1 VTVDAPITRV
11 LSRLEKVRRVGDG
24 YSARCPSHKD
34 DSPSLSVG
42 IGEDDRVLLR
52 CHAGCELEDIVA
64 ALGLEVADLFPA
76 KEHTRATPRRAVE
89 SYDYTDENG
98 TLLYQV
104 VRYDPKDFRQ
114 RRPDGS
120 GGWIWNLRGTR
131 RVLYRLPKLLS
142 AVARSAAIYVVE
154 GEKDV
159 AALEAAG
166 EVATCSPG
174 GAEKWRDEYSDPLS
188 GARVIVVA
196 DRDETG
202 RKHAREVAESLA
214 RTASSVQVV
223 EPLEGKDAHDHLV
236 VHGHTVDEF
245 VAVGDSEGAETNDAV
260 SQAPADEDGAQLL
273 DELREALTRYVVL
286 PGPEAADAVVLWIAA
301 THGQPVWNHAPRL
314 AAVSPIKQCGKSR
327 LMDVV
332 HATCHRPL
340 ITVNA
345 SIAAV
350 VRSIGDD
357 DPITLLVDEADTIFG
372 TKRAAENNEDLRGV
386 LNAGHQRNRAYLRWD
401 MSARRIEQTPTFA
414 MAMLAAIRDL
424 PDTIMDRAVTVRMRR
439 RGPGESISAWR
450 ERTAPATLQDLRDRL
465 HRYVRLHLDELA
477 MAEPA
482 MPVEDRAADTWEPMV
497 AVADLAGGDWPQR
510 ARRACIAM
518 SRADADDGGA
528 SERLLADV
536 AEAFG
541 HEDKLKTSILLE
553 RLWSIDE
560 APWSDWRGKGLT
572 ARGLRTLL
580 KPYGITSKNIRFAG
594 DEQAKGYER
603 ADFADAWARY
613 LRTPAVP
620 SVPASQTGEVA
631 DQSRDGCGTEADPRI
646 RPSADQ
652 ELRSFRDGG
661 TDGTPSACKDK
672 TGTRDPGDQ
681 PTCHGVGHLVPT
693 STGAGASSP
702 QSDEDR
708 TREQDELDAAVQ
720 LVLGSFP
727 GSQVVNDHDTS
738 GPNGSGNRGQAKPL
752 GGEIFAIAAELDHP
766 RTDLDDGTTILAG
779 EASWRTFCAVALP
792 PDRRRAFDGLR
803 RLEKVTTA

>member
-1 VTVDAPITRV
+1 VRNVIVDAPITRV
-11 LSRLEKVRRVGDG
+11 LSRLEKVSRTGDG
-24 YSARCPSHKD
+24 WSARCPSHED
-34 DSPSLSVG
+34 GSPSLSVG
-42 IGEDDRVLLR
+42 VGEGGRVLLR
-52 CHAGCELEDIVA
+52 CHAGCALEDIVA
-64 ALGLEVADLFPA
+64 ALGLELADLFPA
-76 KEHTRATPRRAVE
+76 REHAKTTPRREVE
-89 SYDYTDENG
+89 SYDYTDEDG

-104 VRYDPKDFRQ
+104 VRYAPKAFRQ

-131 RVLYRLPKLLS
+131 RVLYRLPKVLG
-142 AVARSAAIYVVE
+142 AVAHGAAIYVVE

-174 GAEKWRDEYSDPLS
+174 GAEKWRDEYSDALS

-196 DRDETG
+196 DRDAAG
-202 RKHAREVAESLA
+202 RKHAREVAESVA
-214 RTASSVQVV
+214 RTASSVRVV
-223 EPLEGKDAHDHLV
+223 EPLDGKDAHDHLV
-236 VHGHTVDEF
+236 VRGHTVEEF
-245 VAVGDSEGAETNDAV
+245 VDGCAADGQTAQNDLA
-260 SQAPADEDGAQLL
+260 SQALADEDGAQLL

-332 HATCHRPL
+332 HATCHKPL

-350 VRSIGDD
+350 VRSIGED

-372 TKRAAENNEDLRGV
+372 TRRAAENNEDLRGV

-401 MSARRIEQTPTFA
+401 MSARRIEHTPTFA

-424 PDTIMDRAVTVRMRR
+424 PDTIMDRAVIIRMRR
-439 RGPGESISAWR
+439 RGPGESISPWR
-450 ERTAPATLQDLRDRL
+450 ERTAPATLQELRDRL
-465 HRYVRLHLDELA
+465 HRYVRFHLDELA

-497 AVADLAGGDWPQR
+497 AVADLAGRDWPER

-518 SRADADDGGA
+518 SRGDADDGGA

-541 HEDKLKTSILLE
+541 HDEKLKTSILLE
-553 RLWSIDE
+553 RLWSIEE
-560 APWSDWRGKGLT
+560 APWGDWRGKGLT

-580 KPYGITSKNIRFAG
+580 RPYGITSKNIRFAG

-620 SVPASQTGEVA
+620 SVPASHYDEAA
-631 DQSRDGCGTEADPRI
+631 DQSRDGHGTKADSRI

-652 ELRSFRDGG
+652 ELRSSRDGG
-661 TDGTPSACKDK
+661 TDGTTHVCTDEK
-672 TGTRDPGDQ
+672 G
-681 PTCHGVGHLVPT
+681 
-693 STGAGASSP
+693 SP
-702 QSDEDR
+702 ANAEVD
-708 TREQDELDAAVQ
+708 LDAAVH
-720 LVLGSFP
+720 LVLAKFP
-727 GSQVVNDHDTS
+727 GSEVVSDGSAAGVTGNGQA
-738 GPNGSGNRGQAKPL
+738 GPAKPL
-752 GGEIFAIAAELDHP
+752 GGELFAIATDLDYP

-779 EASWRTFCAVALP
+779 EASWHTFCAVALP
-792 PDRRRAFDGLR
+792 PDRRRAFAGLR
-803 RLEKVTTA
+803 RLEQMATA